1 MTTYNE
7 LVEEVLINLEGF
19 TLRQDRTTYLT
30 SGIDSDDL
38 SLALAS
44 GENIGKGVVEIDDEL
59 IHLDSVDRTDKS
71 AVISPFGRGYR
82 GTTAASHSAN
92 AKVTFSPSF
101 PKISIKRA
109 INDTI
114 KSVFPKVY
122 GVANTTFS
130 YSPAVTTYSIPAAA
144 ETVLAISWS
153 DIGPSGEWFPIR
165 RWRHDPTANTTDY
178 VSGNTVSIYEPIVPG
193 RTIQVT
199 YGKEPTAL
207 SSGSDVFTTVTGL
220 PESCRDVIVYGA
232 AYRMVSFIDPGRL
245 TFTSPEADQND
256 TTRQFGSG
264 TNTARYL
271 LALHQQRLQE
281 ESEKQTGRY
290 PVRVHYTI

>member
-1 MTTYNE
+1 MTTYNDM
-7 LVEEVLINLEGF
+7 VEEVLINLEGF

-38 SLALAS
+38 SISLAS
-44 GENIGKGVVEIDDEL
+44 GDNIGKGIIEIDDEL
-59 IHLDSVDRTDKS
+59 IHIDSVDRSDRS

-101 PKISIKRA
+101 PRLSVKRA

-114 KSVFPKVY
+114 RAVYPNVY
-122 GVANTTFS
+122 GVASTTFT
-130 YSPAVTTYSIPAAA
+130 YNAAQTTYSLPANA
-144 ETVLAISWS
+144 ETVLAVSWDS
-153 DIGPSGEWFPIR
+153 VGPSGEWIPVR
-165 RWRHDPTANTTDY
+165 RWRQDPTAASAEYATTNTI
-178 VSGNTVSIYEPIVPG
+178 SIYDAPVPG
-193 RTIQVT
+193 RTIQVIYT
-199 YGKEPTAL
+199 KEPTAL
-207 SSGSDVFTTVTGL
+207 SSGSDVFTSVTGL
-220 PESCRDVIVYGA
+220 PASTRDLIVYGA
-232 AYRMVSFIDPGRL
+232 AYRMASFLDPGRL

-256 TTRQFGSG
+256 QTRPFGSG

-271 LALHQQRLQE
+271 LALYQQRLQE
-281 ESEKQTGRY
+281 ESQKLNGKY

>member
-1 MTTYNE
+1 M
-7 LVEEVLINLEGF
+7 VEEVLINLEGF

-59 IHLDSVDRTDKS
+59 LHLDSVDRTDKS

-92 AKVTFSPSF
+92 TKVTFSPSF
-101 PKISIKRA
+101 PRVSVKRA

-114 KSVFPKVY
+114 RAVY
-122 GVANTTFS
+122 PNIYGTASTTFTANS
-130 YSPAVTTYSIPAAA
+130 AQTTYSLPTAA
-144 ETVLAISWS
+144 ETVLAVSWDS
-153 DIGPSGEWFPIR
+153 VGPSGEWIPVR
-165 RWRHDPTANTTDY
+165 RWRQDPNAASADYATTN
-178 VSGNTVSIYEPIVPG
+178 SISIYDGIVPG
-193 RTIQVT
+193 RTVQVIYT
-199 YGKEPTAL
+199 KEPTVL

-220 PESCRDVIVYGA
+220 PASCRDVIVYGA

-245 TFTSPEADQND
+245 TFTSPEADAND

-271 LALHQQRLQE
+271 LALYQQRLQE
-281 ESEKQTGRY
+281 ESQKLNGKY